1 MNVLLAA
8 LWLRILCCVLGM
20 FAAAQVHAEAVVIPR
35 VHFAGI
41 AYTGSAGDAARRLP
55 YAHSSIERR
64 GRVELN
70 GSLTRALKARPST
83 HFELLTGEYGSL
95 DGIGSAVV
103 MAISI
108 DRETVVK
115 EPVGGRHKLLYELA
129 AQALFFDFKA
139 REVLFSYPIT
149 LQSIEL
155 YPEPPTSDQIQAV
168 ADQVLLGDQA
178 TGLAATLAKELALLE
193 LPSGSARR
201 LQVTEV
207 RMSDVLAAKF
217 PGRKADVD
225 VIGQEFSKVLAST
238 LRLPMLPHRAGQ
250 AVGGTMATQIAD
262 GKVFN
267 LTIPSPDYAITLEVD
282 DFRNKTLKETPAF
295 RQQLYGAFFNVRVV
309 EPLSGKVYLDQ
320 PLRFGATKNISVSQT
335 SVDEW
340 AVSYET
346 LLGGFSAFSQ
356 AAGAGNPAWS
366 REQSGGKAF
375 TTQLKA
381 LKELIQQ
388 CR

>member
-8 LWLRILCCVLGM
+8 LWPRMAWCVFGI
-20 FAAAQVHAEAVVIPR
+20 FVAANVHAKEAILPR

-41 AYTGSAGDAARRLP
+41 AYTGNASDSARRLP
-55 YAHSSIERR
+55 YAHALIERR
-64 GRVELN
+64 GLVEFNAVLM
-70 GSLTRALKARPST
+70 RALKALPPA
-83 HFELLTGEYGSL
+83 HFDLREGELGSL
-95 DGIGSAVV
+95 DGSDNAVV

-108 DRETVVK
+108 DRETVVD
-115 EPVGGRHKLLYELA
+115 ESIAGRHKLLYELA

-155 YPEPPTSDQIQAV
+155 YPASPTSTQTQAI
-168 ADQVLLGDQA
+168 ADQVLLGEQA
-178 TGLAATLAKELALLE
+178 TGLAATLARELAPLT
-193 LPSGSARR
+193 LPSGSSRR

-207 RMSDVLAAKF
+207 RISDVLAAKF
-217 PGRKADVD
+217 PDHRADAE
-225 VIGQEFSKVLAST
+225 VIGQEFTKVLAST

-250 AVGGTMATQIAD
+250 AVGGTMAAQIAD
-262 GKVFN
+262 GTVFN
-267 LTIPSPDYAITLEVD
+267 LTIPAPDYAITLEVD

-295 RQQLYGAFFNVRVV
+295 RQQLYGAFFNVHVV
-309 EPLSGKVYLDQ
+309 EPLSANVYLDQ
-320 PLRFGATKNISVSQT
+320 PLRFGATKSIPASQT
-335 SVDEW
+335 TVDEW

-356 AAGAGNPAWS
+356 AVGDGNPTWS